1 MVVVWYRS
9 EYNLDDHSGH
19 QIGRKEKIIMFS
31 SSTLS
36 LAAAHHPFTISGP
49 ATTFTDTL
57 QGPLKFPNRMFDG
70 VDEWLVGSLISVLG
84 IFATAI
90 FIKVSSQVARSLSIQ

>member
-1 MVVVWYRS
+1 MVVWYRS

-49 ATTFTDTL
+49 ATTFTDTKL
-57 QGPLKFPNRMFDG
+57 QEQAK
-70 VDEWLVGSLISVLG
+70 VGGGEGGLADWDCMKRFRLNEIV
-84 IFATAI
+84 
-90 FIKVSSQVARSLSIQ
+90 